1 MITKGCYGHIPEPG
15 EATTLL
21 TQRAEQSPGRCLKEL
36 LSMYAPGT
44 SYAELESNSSALVF
58 LLSLENYNYFTVVR
72 AALDYQMDAGQ

>member
-58 LLSLENYNYFTVVR
+58 LSWEKYNYFTLVR
-72 AALDYQMDAGQ
+72 AALDYRMDAGQ